1 MQYYMFFA
9 QYVSKSNYPYW
20 ILVANE
26 SLIQFGVWSNR
37 KSFNAT
43 LYTEAQ
49 ILDLIDEKYPNS
61 IRVER
66 PPQRKKIEG

>member
-1 MQYYMFFA
+1 MQYYLFFA
-9 QYVSKSNYPYW
+9 EYISKSPYSYF
-20 ILVANE
+20 ILVADE
-26 SLIQFGVWSNR
+26 SLIQFGVWSKR
-37 KSFNAT
+37 KSFNST

-66 PPQRKKIEG
+66 PPQRKKIEV